1 MAANTIK
8 GLTVEIGGDTT
19 KLGKALEEV
28 NKKSKDLSSELGD
41 INRLLKMDPGNAELL
56 AQKQAVLADAVE
68 NTAKKLETLKEA
80 ERQVQDQFARGEA
93 TERQMRELE
102 REIIAVAKKMDT
114 YQKAAEETADELEN
128 LGRSTNDAVDGAKEI
143 EKEAADAA
151 DNLDDLADSAA
162 EAGRSGEGMGA
173 KLGNA
178 AKVGLSAVAAAAAA
192 TVAALV
198 GAAESS
204 REYRTEMG
212 KLETAFTTAGHSAET
227 ATTTYRTLQG
237 ILGETEQAVEAAG
250 HLAKLAD
257 DAEDLATWTD
267 IATGVYAT
275 FGASLPIEGLTEAAN
290 ETAKTGSLTG
300 ALADALNWAGVS
312 EDEFQAS
319 LDECTDEQERQQ
331 LIMETL
337 NGLYSDAA
345 QKYRETNAE
354 VIRANEANEA
364 WAAVMGTVG
373 ESVEPILTDI
383 KLMGASLISDLL
395 PGVTNV
401 TDAFRELLNGGE
413 GAADGVGE
421 ALSGLI
427 SDLLNKLTELAP
439 TVIDVGL
446 SLITSLAATL
456 IDGLPELVTTGVELV
471 LALLDG
477 LTEALP
483 QLIAAVVDMIPQ
495 LVTALVE
502 GIPQLL
508 TGAIELFTA
517 LVDAIPEVTVS
528 LIKAL
533 PDLIVAIVDALLD
546 NIPALLDAAI
556 ELFFA
561 LVDAIPEINHE
572 LIKALP
578 SIITA
583 ILSVLQTL
591 PERIWEILK
600 QVVERGGEAA
610 KQLVETMKGRLRE
623 LPDAMLN
630 IGRDLVQGLWN
641 GISNMTGWIKDKLS
655 GFASGVLDGIKG
667 FFGIHSPSREM
678 AWVGEMLD
686 RGLAEG
692 IKNAAGSPIDAMLQ
706 LSDDLLDEAGSEF
719 DGLSLERQI
728 NASVSASAAQAQQM
742 PGLLGKLD
750 KILDAIERGQ
760 VLMLDGKTLI
770 GATERQY
777 DNALG
782 QRRALTARG
791 AR

>member
-8 GLTVEIGGDTT
+8 GLTVEIGGNTT
-19 KLGKALEEV
+19 KLSKALEEV
-28 NKKSKDLSSELGD
+28 NKKSKDTADELGEID
-41 INRLLKMDPGNAELL
+41 RLLKFNPGNTELL
-56 AQKQAVLADAVE
+56 AQKQKVLADAIS
-68 NTAKKLETLKEA
+68 NSADKLKTLEEA
-80 ERQVQDQFARGEA
+80 EKQVQKRFKEGKA
-93 TERQMRELE
+93 TEEQVRALQ
-102 REIIAVAKKMDT
+102 REIVGTTGKMEHYKEEAEKVAKS
-114 YQKAAEETADELEN
+114 LEN
-128 LGRSTNDAVDGAKEI
+128 LDKSTKKTDE
-143 EKEAADAA
+143 
-151 DNLDDLADSAA
+151 S
-162 EAGRSGEGMGA
+162 SGKLG
-173 KLGNA
+173 KTLGNA
-178 AKVGLSAVAAAAAA
+178 AKVGLAAVAAGAAAA
-192 TVAALV
+192 VAALV

-212 KLETAFTTAGHSAET
+212 KLETAFTTAGHSGET
-227 ATTTYRTLQG
+227 ATATYRTLQG

-495 LVTALVE
+495 LVTAL
-502 GIPQLL
+502 
-508 TGAIELFTA
+508 
-517 LVDAIPEVTVS
+517 
-528 LIKAL
+528 
-533 PDLIVAIVDALLD
+533 LD

-561 LVDAIPEINHE
+561 LVDAIPEVTVSLIKALPDLIDAVIDALLGSIPALLDAAIKLFFALVDAIPEITHE
-572 LIKALP
+572 LAKALP

-591 PERIWEILK
+591 PERIWEMLK